1 MRARHRAGAFVQGRL
16 DRAASGQVVRAGG
29 WWRGQHLAQLI
40 GGCRRPQRFLP
51 FNRQAGPPSLT
62 AVNVPGDCVAVIPC
76 WNEAGTIGEVVRRAC
91 RQVPL
96 VWVVDDGS
104 TDATARH
111 AEAAGARVVRWAV
124 NRGKG
129 AALRAGLRAARARG
143 ATWAVTLD
151 GDGQHPPECIPDFL
165 ECARRTR
172 AALVVGNRFA
182 RPGAMPPTR
191 RVVNRVMSRWLS
203 RRAGRGFPDS
213 QCGFRL
219 LSLEVWER
227 LSLHTEHFE
236 FESELLLTFA
246 AAGAGI
252 EFVPVPVI
260 PAGRPSRIRPGVDAV
275 RWVLWWWSSRSGGL
289 LRGAPAAVPR
299 HA

>member
-1 MRARHRAGAFVQGRL
+1 M
-16 DRAASGQVVRAGG
+16 
-29 WWRGQHLAQLI
+29 
-40 GGCRRPQRFLP
+40 
-51 FNRQAGPPSLT
+51 
-62 AVNVPGDCVAVIPC
+62 AVIPC
-76 WNEAGTIGEVVRRAC
+76 WNEAATIGEVVQRAL
-91 RQVPL
+91 RQIPL

-129 AALRAGLRAARARG
+129 AALRAGLRAARTRG

-165 ECARRTR
+165 ECARRTG

-182 RPGAMPPTR
+182 QPGTMSLTR

-203 RRAGRGFPDS
+203 RRAGRWFPDS

-227 LSLHTEHFE
+227 LPLCTEHFE
-236 FESELLLTFA
+236 FESELLLAFA

-252 EFVPVPVI
+252 EFVPVPGI
-260 PAGRPSRIRPGVDAV
+260 PAARPSRIRPWVDTL
-275 RWVLWWWSSRSGGL
+275 RWVHWWWGNRPGRG
-289 LRGAPAAVPR
+289 LRGVPAAVAR